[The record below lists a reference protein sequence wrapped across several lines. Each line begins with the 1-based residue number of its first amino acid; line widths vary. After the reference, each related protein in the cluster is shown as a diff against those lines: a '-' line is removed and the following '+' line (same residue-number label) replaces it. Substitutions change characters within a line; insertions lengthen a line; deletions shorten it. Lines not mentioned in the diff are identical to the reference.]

1 LWARSDGYECEQ
13 ALALKIF
20 PSGADVAPT
29 KEDNMYR
36 LLLTG
41 TAAMAIL
48 TTASVIPNCAAAI
61 PLGGLA
67 DIPLA
72 LEQVNPIEKV
82 ALCFYF
88 DGWNGPGLYQCGY
101 GRRYGEGFVRR
112 EREER
117 RERFEDRRERRERF
131 EDRRE
136 RRERFE
142 DRRY

>member
-1 LWARSDGYECEQ
+1 
-13 ALALKIF
+13 
-20 PSGADVAPT
+20 
-29 KEDNMYR
+29 MYR

-41 TAAMAIL
+41 TAAVAIL
-48 TTASVIPNCAAAI
+48 TTSSLMPNRAAAT
-61 PLGGLA
+61 PLGGLV

-72 LEQVNPIEKV
+72 SEQVNPIEKA
-82 ALCFYF
+82 ALCFYL

-101 GRRYGEGFVRR
+101 RHRHGEGFMR
-112 EREER
+112 REER

-136 RRERFE
+136 RRERYE

>member
-1 LWARSDGYECEQ
+1 
-13 ALALKIF
+13 
-20 PSGADVAPT
+20 
-29 KEDNMYR
+29 MYR
-36 LLLTG
+36 LLLTS
-41 TAAMAIL
+41 TAAVAIL
-48 TTASVIPNCAAAI
+48 TTTSLIPNRAAAI
-61 PLGGLA
+61 PLSGLA

-72 LEQVNPIEKV
+72 SKQVNPIEKA
-82 ALCFYF
+82 ALCFYL

-117 RERFEDRRERRERF
+117 RERFEDRREHRERF

-136 RRERFE
+136 RRERYE

>member
-1 LWARSDGYECEQ
+1 MGTPTLLIVDDEDLVRWSLREALVRDGYTVLE
-13 ALALKIF
+13 A
-20 PSGADVAPT
+20 STVA
-29 KEDNMYR
+29 E
-36 LLLTG
+36 
-41 TAAMAIL
+41 
-48 TTASVIPNCAAAI
+48 
-61 PLGGLA
+61 
-67 DIPLA
+67 A
-72 LEQVNPIEKV
+72 LEHINPIEKV

-117 RERFEDRRERRERF
+117 RERFDDRRERRERF

>member
-1 LWARSDGYECEQ
+1 
-13 ALALKIF
+13 
-20 PSGADVAPT
+20 
-29 KEDNMYR
+29 MYR

-41 TAAMAIL
+41 TAAVAIL
-48 TTASVIPNCAAAI
+48 TIASLMGNRAVAI
-61 PLGGLA
+61 PRSGLA

-72 LEQVNPIEKV
+72 SEQVNPIEKA
-82 ALCFYF
+82 ALCFYL

-117 RERFEDRRERRERF
+117 RERFEDRREHRERF

-136 RRERFE
+136 RRERYE
-142 DRRY
+142 DRRRY

>member
-1 LWARSDGYECEQ
+1 MD
-13 ALALKIF
+13 
-20 PSGADVAPT
+20 
-29 KEDNMYR
+29 R

-48 TTASVIPNCAAAI
+48 TTALLIPSSAAAI
-61 PLGGLA
+61 PLGEPA

-82 ALCFYF
+82 ALCFYL
-88 DGWNGPGLYQCGY
+88 DGWNGPGLYECGY
-101 GRRYGEGFVRR
+101 RRRFGEGFIRR

-117 RERFEDRRERRERF
+117 RERFEDRERRERF

-142 DRRY
+142 DRERRERFEDRYRYR

>member
-1 LWARSDGYECEQ
+1 
-13 ALALKIF
+13 
-20 PSGADVAPT
+20 
-29 KEDNMYR
+29 MYR
-36 LLLTG
+36 LLWTG

-48 TTASVIPNCAAAI
+48 TTVPLTPNCAAAI
-61 PLGGLA
+61 PLGASA

-117 RERFEDRRERRERF
+117 RERFEDRRDRRERF

>member
-1 LWARSDGYECEQ
+1 
-13 ALALKIF
+13 
-20 PSGADVAPT
+20 
-29 KEDNMYR
+29 MYR

-41 TAAMAIL
+41 TAAMAVI
-48 TTASVIPNCAAAI
+48 TSASLIPTCAAAI
-61 PLGGLA
+61 PLSGWA
-67 DIPLA
+67 DISLA

-88 DGWNGPGLYQCGY
+88 DGWNGPGFYQCGY
-101 GRRYGEGFVRR
+101 RRRFGEGFIRR

-131 EDRRE
+131 EDRRARGERFEDRRE

>member
-1 LWARSDGYECEQ
+1 MSIWDLCRTT
-13 ALALKIF
+13 K
-20 PSGADVAPT
+20 
-29 KEDNMYR
+29 KEDNMHR

-41 TAAMAIL
+41 TAAVAIL
-48 TTASVIPNCAAAI
+48 ITVSSMPNCAVAI

-101 GRRYGEGFVRR
+101 RRRYGEGFVRR

-117 RERFEDRRERRERF
+117 RERFEDRERRERF

-142 DRRY
+142 DRERHERFEDRR